1 MTLDAAPFDA
11 VILAGGR
18 GSRLG
23 GVDKASLR
31 IDGERLVDRAAAAA
45 RAQGAG
51 HVVVVGPEHTRA
63 PGSLVVREN
72 PPHSGPLAALATA
85 LPHVSAEWTLLLSCD
100 LEHPDTVCRTLSET
114 LRPPADGIDD
124 DARSDSGAD
133 DTDGFVLRDDDG
145 YPQWLAGLYRT
156 AALRRGVQALTARTT
171 TLADLSLRR
180 LFRAGELRLT
190 EIPAPSTDTADIDE
204 PDDLIRARAV
214 VDPST
219 GTGAH
224 PTITDRTEGEV
235 TP

>member
-1 MTLDAAPFDA
+1 MTLDA

-63 PGSLVVREN
+63 PGSLVVRED

-100 LEHPDTVCRTLSET
+100 LEHPDAVCRTLNET
-114 LRPPADGIDD
+114 LRTTADGRDD
-124 DARSDSGAD
+124 
-133 DTDGFVLRDDDG
+133 DGFVLRDDDG

-156 AALRRGVQALTARTT
+156 AALRRGVQALTASTT
-171 TLADLSLRR
+171 TLAGLSLRQ
-180 LFRAGELRLT
+180 LFRAGELHLT
-190 EIPAPSTDTADIDE
+190 EVPAPSTDTADIDE

-219 GTGAH
+219 GTGTGTGAH
-224 PTITDRTEGEV
+224 PTSTDRIEGEV